1 MAIAVVVIL
10 LVIGSVVFHF
20 VSPWWFTPIASNWGM
35 IDNTV
40 NITFWVT
47 GTVFVLVNL
56 FLAYCIIKFRHKPG
70 QKAHYEP
77 ENKKLETW
85 LTAITAV
92 GVAAM
97 LVPGLFVWAQF
108 VNVPDD
114 AHEVEAVGQQWHWSF
129 RYPGADGEFGKVDPS
144 LISLDNPFGMDPA
157 DPYGQDDVLIANS
170 QMQLPVDKP
179 VKINLRSKDVLHNY
193 TVPQFR
199 VKMDMV
205 PGTASY
211 LWLTPTRLGTYE
223 ILCEELCGMAHH
235 TMRGK
240 VVVGT
245 AEDFDVWLAGQP
257 TYAQILAT
265 ASGDAEAGRIAYAP
279 CAACHGQNAEGNP
292 AMNAPKLAGMDDW
305 YLRHQL
311 QNYKPGIRGSSPEDA
326 LGAQMRGMASTLADD
341 AAINNVVAYIGSLP
355 DISSTPTI
363 AGDVDHGKEL
373 YVTCANCHGQQGQGI
388 WAMNA
393 PRVAGMSDWYTA
405 GQLRDFRDGVR
416 GSHPLDFYGR
426 QMAQMAQM
434 LNEDQ
439 EINDVVAYINELART
454 RVASI
459 DNK

>member
-35 IDNTV
+35 IDTTV

-47 GTVFVLVNL
+47 GTVFVLINL
-56 FLAYCIIKFRHKPG
+56 FLAYCILKFRHKPG

-97 LVPGLFVWAQF
+97 LAPGLFVWAQF

-129 RYPGADGEFGKVDPS
+129 RYPGADGEFGQVDPF
-144 LISLDNPFGMDPA
+144 LISLDNPFGMDPD
-157 DPYGQDDVLIANS
+157 DPRGQDDVLIANS
-170 QMQLPVDKP
+170 QMHLPIDAP
-179 VKINLRSKDVLHNY
+179 VKILLRSKDVLHNY

-205 PGTASY
+205 PGMVSY
-211 LWLTPTRLGTYE
+211 LWLTPTRIGTYE

-245 AEDFDVWLAGQP
+245 AEEFDTWLATQP

-265 ASGDAEAGRIAYAP
+265 ASGDAVAGRIAYAS

-292 AMNAPKLAGMDDW
+292 AMNAPKLAGQEDW
-305 YLRHQL
+305 YLRRQL
-311 QNYKPGIRGSSPEDA
+311 QNYKPGIRGSSPEDV

-341 AAINNVVAYIGSLP
+341 AAINNVIAYIGSLP

-363 AGDVDHGKEL
+363 AGDVENGKEL
-373 YVTCANCHGQQGQGI
+373 YVTCANCHGQRGQGI

-405 GQLRDFRDGVR
+405 GQLRNFRDGLR

-434 LNEDQ
+434 LNEDH